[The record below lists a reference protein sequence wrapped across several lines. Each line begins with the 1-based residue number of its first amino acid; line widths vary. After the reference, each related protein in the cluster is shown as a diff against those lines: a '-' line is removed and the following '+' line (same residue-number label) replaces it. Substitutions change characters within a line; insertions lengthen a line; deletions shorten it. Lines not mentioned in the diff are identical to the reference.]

1 MNPTLVAAL
10 KLAAMEAYVAAA
22 GTLDKHESVRLVKL
36 GDTLEAQARSEDR
49 TVVSC
54 GK

>member
-10 KLAAMEAYVAAA
+10 KVAAMEAYVAAA
-22 GTLDKHESVRLVKL
+22 SSPDKHESVRLTAL

>member
-1 MNPTLVAAL
+1 VNPTLVAAL
-10 KLAAMEAYVAAA
+10 KLAAMEAYVAAV
-22 GTLDKHESVRLVKL
+22 TTPDRLETVRLTTL

-49 TVVSC
+49 TVVAC